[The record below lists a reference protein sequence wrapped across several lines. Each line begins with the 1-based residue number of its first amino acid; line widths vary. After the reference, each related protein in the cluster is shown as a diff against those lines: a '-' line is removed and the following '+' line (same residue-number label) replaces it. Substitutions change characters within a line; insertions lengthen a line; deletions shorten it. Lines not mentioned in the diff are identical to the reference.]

1 MTKTP
6 KILNKF
12 NRAHAGL
19 RKFLR
24 LVSYGCYHRNLF
36 GRHKITPRS
45 YDDLIRQLRFFI
57 PKENIQITWRNK
69 CAYFTFV
76 GDFRHG
82 TKNYF
87 YSSFLLKTLLPEHCL
102 YKIILLQV
110 LGEKPLTFSEILER
124 GEEIILKYKP
134 EVLSG
139 DADFLQLLRRRL
151 NELID
156 SGIVRRVEVGNKIF
170 FEKIPNP
177 FGELSAAEK
186 EILHS
191 ALKFFRNV
199 SLIGTAGYF
208 LCDSLRNF
216 YGVSEPARE
225 IFQFRNN
232 NFARILDDDI
242 LFTITK
248 ALRQRKKILIEC
260 ENKLPAIVT
269 PVAVETDF
277 LYNRQ
282 YLVALK
288 KKELVRLRVEKILNV
303 SLAKEEAK
311 NFSSTNEKLRE
322 VRLSV
327 KFENP
332 DEKSR
337 REKLLTDAFPAR
349 IIEETAGEFI
359 CVVAV
364 NDPLQIYPHLW
375 RFQTWAE
382 ILPGADDLRERMKK
396 DAEEALENYAKP
408 L

>member
-1 MTKTP
+1 MAKAQ

-12 NRAHAGL
+12 NRSHAGL

-45 YDDLIRQLRFFI
+45 YDDLIRQLRFFV
-57 PKENIQITWRNK
+57 PQKNIQITWRNK

-76 GDFRHG
+76 GDFRHD

-102 YKIILLQV
+102 YKILLLQV
-110 LGEKPLTFSEILER
+110 LGAEPLTFAEILER
-124 GEEIILKYKP
+124 GEELLMNHKP
-134 EVLSG
+134 EALTG

-156 SGIVRRVEVGNKIF
+156 SGIVRRVEVKNKIG
-170 FEKIPNP
+170 FEIISNP
-177 FGELSAAEK
+177 LGELSTAEV
-186 EILHS
+186 EILQT

-208 LCDSLRNF
+208 LCDSLKSF
-216 YGVSEPARE
+216 YDAPEPARE

-248 ALRQRKKILIEC
+248 ALRQQKKILLEC
-260 ENKLPAIVT
+260 ENKPPLIVA
-269 PVAVETDF
+269 PLVVETDF

-288 KKELVRLRVEKILNV
+288 KKELVRLRVEKITSVRL
-303 SLAKEEAK
+303 ETEAAE
-311 NFSSTNEKLRE
+311 NFPSTKEKLRE
-322 VRLSV
+322 VRLRV
-327 KFENP
+327 NFKNP
-332 DEKSR
+332 DER
-337 REKLLTDAFPAR
+337 RLREKLLTDALPAR
-349 IIEETAGEFI
+349 IVEESAEEFI
-359 CVVAV
+359 CAIEVS
-364 NDPLQIYPHLW
+364 DPLQIYPQLW
-375 RFQTWAE
+375 KFQTWAE
-382 ILPGADDLRERMKK
+382 ILAGADGLRERMKK
-396 DAEEALENYAKP
+396 DVEEALKNYAES

>member
-1 MTKTP
+1 MAKAQ

-12 NRAHAGL
+12 NRSHAGL

-45 YDDLIRQLRFFI
+45 YDDLIRQLRFFV

-82 TKNYF
+82 TKNYY

-102 YKIILLQV
+102 YKILLLQV
-110 LGEKPLTFSEILER
+110 LVAEPLTFAEILER
-124 GEEIILKYKP
+124 GEELLMNHKP
-134 EVLSG
+134 ETLTG

-156 SGIVRRVEVGNKIF
+156 SGIVQRLELKNKIYF
-170 FEKIPNP
+170 KRILNP
-177 FGELSAAEK
+177 LGELSTAEV
-186 EILHS
+186 EILYN

-199 SLIGTAGYF
+199 SAVGTAGYF
-208 LCDSLRNF
+208 LCDSLKNF
-216 YGVSEPARE
+216 YDTPEPPRE
-225 IFQFRNN
+225 VFQFRNN

-242 LFTITK
+242 LFAVTK

-260 ENKLPAIVT
+260 ENKPPLIVT
-269 PVAVETDF
+269 PLAVETDF

-288 KKELVRLRVEKILNV
+288 KRELVRLRVEKITSVRLMT
-303 SLAKEEAK
+303 EAAE
-311 NFSSTNEKLRE
+311 NFSAPKEKLRK
-322 VRLSV
+322 VRLRV
-327 KFENP
+327 RFKNP
-332 DEKSR
+332 DER
-337 REKLLTDAFPAR
+337 QLREKLLTDALPAR
-349 IIEETAGEFI
+349 IVEESAEEFI
-359 CVVAV
+359 CAIAV
-364 NDPLQIYPHLW
+364 SDPLQIYPHLW
-375 RFQTWAE
+375 KFQTWAE
-382 ILPGADDLRERMKK
+382 ILAGADGERMKK
-396 DAEEALENYAKP
+396 DVEEALKNYAES